1 MSTSAFSSLENLSFP
16 VAVVVSDADG
26 VLDSH
31 GDIGTSY
38 RWASV
43 TKLLAGMATLVAVE
57 RGMVGLDDAAG
68 PEGSTVRHL
77 LSHASGLPFE
87 DGAVLQ
93 TPGRRRVYSNLG
105 IEALGR
111 YVGEQVGRD
120 FDVWI
125 EETVLH
131 PLGMSTVF
139 VDGSPAHAA
148 TGSAADLAALGRE
161 CLNPTLITEQ
171 LFAEA
176 TTAVYPD
183 LAGVLP
189 GFGRQDPNPW
199 GLAFELR
206 GTKSPHWTGS
216 QNSPETFGHF
226 GQSGSFLWVDPRAGI
241 STAFLGSE
249 SFSAWA
255 AELWPRLSDDLLAA
269 YAQ

>member
-1 MSTSAFSSLENLSFP
+1 MSATPFASLEDLSFP

-26 VLDSH
+26 VLDSSGEIH
-31 GDIGTSY
+31 ETF

-57 RGMVGLDDAAG
+57 RGMVSLDDPAG

-77 LSHASGLPFE
+77 LAHASGLPFE

-93 TPGRRRVYSNLG
+93 SPGRRRVYSNLG
-105 IEALGR
+105 IEALGD
-111 YVGEQVGRD
+111 YVSEQVGGD

-131 PLGMSTVF
+131 PLAMSTVF

-148 TGSAADLAALGRE
+148 TGSAADLAILSRE
-161 CLNPTLITEQ
+161 CLAPTLIGEE
-171 LFAEA
+171 LFSEA
-176 TTAVYPD
+176 TSAVYPE

-189 GFGRQDPNPW
+189 GFGRQDPNSW
-199 GLAFELR
+199 GLGFEIR
-206 GTKSPHWTGS
+206 GEKSPHWTGS
-216 QNSPETFGHF
+216 RNSPETFGHF

-241 STAFLGSE
+241 ATAFLGAQ
-249 SFSAWA
+249 SFSSWA
-255 AELWPRLSDDLLAA
+255 ADLWPRLSDDILAA
-269 YAQ
+269 HAR